1 MMVGEL
7 RRALGLGCRSQ
18 GLFLRSQLG
27 SPHELT
33 DGRASADTVV
43 VLVLEYGASPA
54 GGGPEAQTLGT
65 GRAVVYS
72 DGRKIEGT
80 WSRQNPTDP
89 FSLEANG
96 QPILLA
102 PGRTWVELVDAQHN
116 LTDG

>member
-1 MMVGEL
+1 V
-7 RRALGLGCRSQ
+7 
-18 GLFLRSQLG
+18 FLRSQLG

-33 DGRASADTVV
+33 DGQASADTVV
-43 VLVLEYGASPA
+43 VLVLGYGTSPA

-72 DGRKIEGT
+72 DGLKVEGT
-80 WSRQNPTDP
+80 WTRQNPTDP

-102 PGRTWVELVDAQHN
+102 PGRTWVELVDDSNN